1 MSAGAMPR
9 TEAAPATARAFAALW
24 RPAVE
29 SRVVDGPGER
39 VEPVDLQRSCR
50 RGRWRSTRPS
60 SAVAGPAAVEKRS
73 AIARA

>member
-1 MSAGAMPR
+1 MPR

-29 SRVVDGPGER
+29 SRVVSGPASGSSPWSST
-39 VEPVDLQRSCR
+39 VVPAGSLAV
-50 RGRWRSTRPS
+50 TRPS
-60 SAVAGPAAVEKRS
+60 SAVAGPVAVEKRS